1 MGIGYPTMT
10 SETEGVGFL
19 RVELGKFARTTRI
32 SAERVSRQVAFP
44 NCLVTSWTVMS
55 LGDITKLSKDSF
67 REGEILKLSVR
78 ERMPSDV
85 LWNEEPEKI
94 GVVDAART
102 CCDVILPP
110 HVFAPIWSAAG
121 ANDSSRR
128 SVELE
133 LKARHPEILSVT
145 NVAFFEAILEYNTAV
160 GSEPT
165 QRLDAILVELR
176 EMRKELVP
184 LIRSATFW
192 FFAALGVLAFFIF
205 WQNLS

>member
-1 MGIGYPTMT
+1 MT

-78 ERMPSDV
+78 ERMPRDV
-85 LWNEEPEKI
+85 LWEEEPEKI
-94 GVVDAART
+94 GVVDADRMHG
-102 CCDVILPP
+102 DVVLPP
-110 HVFAPIWSAAG
+110 QAFSSIWSAAEVRNG
-121 ANDSSRR
+121 SRR

-133 LKARHPEILSVT
+133 LKARDPEILTVT
-145 NVAFFEAILEYNTAV
+145 NVGFF
-160 GSEPT
+160 
-165 QRLDAILVELR
+165 
-176 EMRKELVP
+176 
-184 LIRSATFW
+184 
-192 FFAALGVLAFFIF
+192 
-205 WQNLS
+205 

>member
-1 MGIGYPTMT
+1 MT

-94 GVVDAART
+94 GVVDADRM

-192 FFAALGVLAFFIF
+192 FFAVLSVLAFFMF
-205 WQNLS
+205 WQNSL